1 MGVEQVGLDVPQSE
15 ALGGTAGGALPW
27 RRGGERGVTGGP
39 MKVIL
44 VPRKAGQAPGSD
56 ALAEAGIELHEHL
69 VDVQAIAE
77 NSPLLAEA
85 DALVVEVDPSDATQM
100 DAFDRL
106 VHLCGGTMGVIAAVD
121 GLTVSSTRALLR
133 AGALDVLPIPF
144 SADELKQAVEPARR
158 AARPAVPRP
167 AAVVQRRQ
175 GRLVAFVGALG
186 GVGTTSIATQLG
198 VVWAATSRVGLVDL
212 DIQFGSAALALDLK
226 PSLTVGHL
234 MDNADRLDSEL
245 LQSVAMKHASGLEV
259 VAAPSDMLPIE
270 SVTTDFVDQLL
281 RTASLS
287 YDVVLADLPMVWTEW
302 TVRVLQR
309 ADAIVMVTN
318 LSVPGIFQAR
328 RQLDVLDAN
337 GLMPKLQLVANRV
350 QHGLFSGKVNLGD
363 TEAALGRRI
372 EHTVANDY
380 PAMSAA
386 NDEGRT
392 LKEVRGKGRIVK
404 DIQQMSVRLSETLS
418 AIEAVQ

>member
-1 MGVEQVGLDVPQSE
+1 MGIEQVGLDVPQ
-15 ALGGTAGGALPW
+15 GDAGDTTGALPW
-27 RRGGERGVTGGP
+27 RKGEERGAMGGP

-44 VPRKAGQAPGSD
+44 IPREAGKAPG
-56 ALAEAGIELHEHL
+56 AEQLAQAGILLHERR
-69 VDVQAIAE
+69 VDIATIAE
-77 NSPLLAEA
+77 DSPLLGEA
-85 DALVVEVDPSDATQM
+85 DALVVEVAPLDPAQM

-106 VHLCGGTMGVIAAVD
+106 VHLAGGAVGVIAAVD

-144 SADELKQAVEPARR
+144 TADELKQAVEPARR
-158 AARPAVPRP
+158 ASRP
-167 AAVVQRRQ
+167 AAPRAAAPVQRRQ
-175 GRLVAFVGALG
+175 GRMVAFIGALG

-198 VVWAATSRVGLVDL
+198 VIWAGTSRVGLIDL
-212 DIQFGSAALALDLK
+212 DLQFGSAALSLDLK
-226 PSLTVGHL
+226 PSLSVGNL
-234 MDNADRLDSEL
+234 MENADRLDSEL
-245 LQSVAMKHASGLEV
+245 LQSVALKHSSGLEV
-259 VAAPSDMLPIE
+259 VAAPSDMLPIDA
-270 SVTTDFVDQLL
+270 VTTDFVDQLL
-281 RTASLS
+281 RTATQSF
-287 YDVVLADLPMVWTEW
+287 DVVLADLPMVWTEW

-337 GLMPKLQLVANRV
+337 GLLPKLRVVANRV
-350 QHGLFSGKVNLGD
+350 QYGLFSSKVDLSE
-363 TEAALGRRI
+363 TEAALGRKV

-392 LKEVRGKGRIVK
+392 LKDVRGKSRIVK
-404 DIQQMSVRLSETLS
+404 DLQQLSDRLSETLS
-418 AIEAVQ
+418 AIETVQ